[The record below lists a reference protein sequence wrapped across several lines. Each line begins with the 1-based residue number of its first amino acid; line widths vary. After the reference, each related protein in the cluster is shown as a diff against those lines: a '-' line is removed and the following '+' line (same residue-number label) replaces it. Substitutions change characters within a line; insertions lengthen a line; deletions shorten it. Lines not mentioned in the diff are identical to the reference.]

1 MSTPRFYCPAI
12 PLTETLLTGNT
23 FELPAAAAHHA
34 SRVLRLRINDAVH
47 VFDGAGHELRGKISE
62 INGKKVLLNELKNA
76 PTHPESVLNIILA
89 QALCTG
95 EKMDWIV
102 QKATELGVNAIQ
114 PLQTQYSTAKLTGA
128 RAEKR
133 TEHWRGITIAACE
146 QCGRNTLPVVHP
158 PLDLATWLADLQR
171 GHPAASKL
179 MLSPNSPH
187 LLTQQ
192 PQPSS
197 SVILLIGSEGGLS
210 TKETALSERFG
221 FTPVRLGHNILRAET
236 ASIAS
241 MTALQ
246 TLWGDW
252 VASPEAAPK

>member
-12 PLTETLLTGNT
+12 PFTETLLTGNT

-47 VFDGAGHELRGKISE
+47 VFDGLGHELRGKISE
-62 INGKKVLLNELKNA
+62 INGKRVLLNELKRA
-76 PTHPESVLNIILA
+76 PIIPESSLHIVLA

-95 EKMDWIV
+95 EKMDWIM
-102 QKATELGVNAIQ
+102 QKATELGIHEIQ
-114 PLQTQYSTAKLTGA
+114 PLQTQYSTAKLTGE

-133 TEHWRGITIAACE
+133 TEHWRGITVAACE

-158 PLDLATWLADLQR
+158 PLDLVTWLTDLQR
-171 GHPAASKL
+171 THASSSKL
-179 MLSPNSPH
+179 MLSPDSHH
-187 LLTQQ
+187 LLTQR
-192 PQPSS
+192 PHPGGN
-197 SVILLIGSEGGLS
+197 VVLLVGSEGGLS

-221 FTPVRLGHNILRAET
+221 FTPVRLGNNILRAET
-236 ASIAS
+236 AAIASIA
-241 MTALQ
+241 ALQ

-252 VASPEAAPK
+252 AVVSEAAPK